1 MKRRYDMMK
10 KYAVTAAVMM
20 ILSQLCGCSAEN
32 AAEST
37 AESAYIDEP
46 VTEYTTQEAQKI
58 YPLLDCNF
66 YIERDFRVY
75 TASPEEYD
83 VSGELLCGTVP
94 HHLTGGRL
102 ISSFFYTAAQ
112 NRGDVDTIVIVATKH
127 YKDGGAFVTSKCGW
141 QTPFGVM
148 ENDIEVTERLME
160 VGAAEHDMSME
171 EDHAVSSLI
180 PFAKY
185 YFPEAKISAVLV
197 GAAVD
202 KKTPDKL
209 AAALTELYGERNILT
224 VFSVDFSHYLQP
236 YDTAEHDEETRRAV
250 LAGDLSAV
258 AAMTDSN
265 MDSPYCIG
273 TFMRLTDNLG
283 GGIAELDHS
292 NSLEMSGL
300 PYSAAAFP
308 EGLTSYFVFG
318 GVK

>member
-1 MKRRYDMMK
+1 MKNNIIIA
-10 KYAVTAAVMM
+10 AVLTAA
-20 ILSQLCGCSAEN
+20 LLCGCSAED
-32 AAEST
+32 T
-37 AESAYIDEP
+37 AESVYIDEP
-46 VTEYTTQEAQKI
+46 VTEYTAEAPREA

-83 VSGELLCGTVP
+83 ISGELLCGTVP
-94 HHLTGGRL
+94 HHLTGGQL

-112 NRGDVDTIVIVATKH
+112 NRGDIDTIIIVGTKH

-141 QTPFGVM
+141 QTPFGIM
-148 ENDIEVTERLME
+148 ENDTEATARLMDA
-160 VGAAEHDMSME
+160 GAAEQDTSME
-171 EDHAVSSLI
+171 EDHAAAALI

-185 YFPEAKISAVLV
+185 YFPEAKVSAVLV
-197 GAAVD
+197 GADAD
-202 KKTPDKL
+202 KKVPEKL
-209 AAALTELYGERNILT
+209 SAALTGLYGEKNILT

-236 YDTAEHDEETRRAV
+236 SDTAAHDEETRRAV

-258 AAMTDSN
+258 SAMTDSN

-273 TFMRLTDNLG
+273 TFMRLTEALG
-283 GGIAELDHS
+283 GNIAELDHS

-318 GVK
+318 GEGN

>member
-1 MKRRYDMMK
+1 
-10 KYAVTAAVMM
+10 M
-20 ILSQLCGCSAEN
+20 ILSLLCGCSADN
-32 AAEST
+32 AAEGT
-37 AESAYIDEP
+37 AETAYQSEVSAEH
-46 VTEYTTQEAQKI
+46 TAEAPQKT
-58 YPLLDCNF
+58 YPLLNCNF

-75 TASPEEYD
+75 TASPEAYD

-94 HHLTGGRL
+94 HHLTGGQL
-102 ISSFFYTAAQ
+102 ISSFFHTAAQ
-112 NRGDVDTIVIVATKH
+112 NRGDIDTIIIVATKH

-148 ENDIEVTERLME
+148 ENDTDVTERLIDA
-160 VGAAEHDMSME
+160 GAAEHDMSME
-171 EDHAVSSLI
+171 EDHAVSALI

-185 YFPEAKISAVLV
+185 YFPETKVSAVLV
-197 GAAVD
+197 GAEAD
-202 KKTPDKL
+202 KKIPEKL
-209 AAALTELYGERNILT
+209 SAALTELYGEKDILT

-236 YDTAEHDEETRRAV
+236 SDTAAHDEETRRAV

-258 AAMTDSN
+258 SAMTDSN

-273 TFMRLTDNLG
+273 TFMRLTEALG
-283 GGIAELDHS
+283 GDIAELDHS

>member
-1 MKRRYDMMK
+1 MKRRF
-10 KYAVTAAVMM
+10 KYVGTAAAM
-20 ILSQLCGCSAEN
+20 ILSLLCGCTAEK
-32 AAEST
+32 AAEDT
-37 AESAYIDEP
+37 AETVYQSEISAKVP
-46 VTEYTTQEAQKI
+46 QET
-58 YPLLDCNF
+58 YPLLECNF

-83 VSGELLCGTVP
+83 VPGELLCGTVP

-112 NRGDVDTIVIVATKH
+112 KRSDIDTVVIVATKH
-127 YKDGGAFVTSKCGW
+127 YKEGGTFVTSKCGW

-148 ENDIEVTERLME
+148 ENDTEVTKRLMD

-171 EDHAVSSLI
+171 EDHAVSALI

-185 YFPEAKISAVLV
+185 YFPEAKVSAVLV
-197 GAAVD
+197 GAEAD
-202 KKTPDKL
+202 KKTPEKL
-209 AAALTELYGERNILT
+209 AAALTELYGEKNILT

-236 YDTAEHDEETRRAV
+236 PDTAAHDEETRRAV

-273 TFMRLTDNLG
+273 TFMRLTEALG
-283 GGIAELDHS
+283 GSITELDHS

-308 EGLTSYFVFG
+308 EGLTSYFVFCG
-318 GVK
+318 SFADR

>member
-1 MKRRYDMMK
+1 MKWDNIIK
-10 KYAVTAAVMM
+10 SAAVL
-20 ILSQLCGCSAEN
+20 ILSVLCGCSAED
-32 AAEST
+32 T
-37 AESAYIDEP
+37 AESVNLSEP
-46 VTEYTTQEAQKI
+46 MMSYTAEAPQET

-75 TASPEEYD
+75 TASPEEYHI
-83 VSGELLCGTVP
+83 SGELLCGTVP
-94 HHLTGGRL
+94 HHLTGGQL
-102 ISSFFYTAAQ
+102 ISSFFYTAAE
-112 NRGDVDTIVIVATKH
+112 NRGDVDTIIIVGTKH
-127 YKDGGAFVTSKCGW
+127 YKEGGAFVTSKCGW
-141 QTPFGVM
+141 STPFGVM
-148 ENDIEVTERLME
+148 ENDTEVTLRLMDA
-160 VGAAEHDMSME
+160 GAAEQDTSMV
-171 EDHAVSSLI
+171 EDHAVSALI

-197 GAAVD
+197 GAETD
-202 KKTPDKL
+202 KKVPEKL
-209 AAALTELYGERNILT
+209 SAALSELYGEKNILT

-236 YDTAEHDEETRRAV
+236 HDTAEHDEETRRAV

-283 GGIAELDHS
+283 GGIMELDHS